1 MDRRDWIKQVTAG
14 SFTAL
19 ATPLIATND
28 ANAETVKASGPSEV
42 IRTENAKEGA
52 KDWQLTRVRLD
63 KNLGFRTP
71 WIEGYCSKQSVSAGE
86 SIEIK
91 VSTDPPQPFQIEI
104 FRTGY
109 YGGRGARLMKTLGPF
124 QGIKQPTPTPGPK
137 NLRECRW
144 ESTTTIQIP
153 EDWVSGVYLG
163 RLSLIEEDPAA
174 GYWQSY
180 VVFIV
185 RDNRPADI
193 LVQCSDNTWQ
203 AYNQGPSNDA
213 VYTHP

>member
-91 VSTDPPQPFQIEI
+91 VSTDPPQPFQIDHAI
-104 FRTGY
+104 RRHRQSGDTHPG
-109 YGGRGARLMKTLGPF
+109 KTLSQARGGLVKHL
-124 QGIKQPTPTPGPK
+124 QLHLQK
-137 NLRECRW
+137 
-144 ESTTTIQIP
+144 
-153 EDWVSGVYLG
+153 Y
-163 RLSLIEEDPAA
+163 RLD
-174 GYWQSY
+174 
-180 VVFIV
+180 
-185 RDNRPADI
+185 
-193 LVQCSDNTWQ
+193 
-203 AYNQGPSNDA
+203 
-213 VYTHP
+213 